1 MKKLLLLFVFCL
13 SISHTLKAQDIEYQ
27 SSQNIPAELLKN
39 ANAVIRKNNISIVI
53 KDFDDVEVTT
63 DRVVTVLNKKGL
75 SDINAAES
83 YDEDTKVDEIEA
95 TIYDAVGN
103 KVVRIKEKDFKDVS
117 AVSNGTL
124 YSDNRVKYLDYTPRD
139 YPFTIHFT
147 STVEYSTTAFLPSWV
162 PLEYFYVSTQSSNY
176 QVINNSGIEVKFKE
190 SHLDDYAIT
199 KNGNLNYTA
208 TNLTALVPQ
217 AYSPG
222 FDTYGPIVKIAM
234 KEFNMK
240 GVAGVNNDWKDFGK
254 WMNDELLS
262 DVGELPKEV
271 IDEVKTLTKD
281 AKSQREK
288 AKIVYEFM
296 QERSRYISV
305 QVGIGGWKPI
315 DAMSVHNV
323 AYGDCKGLSNYT
335 KALLNEVGIESHHA
349 IIYGD
354 SNIRSVDKSFSSTQ
368 GNHMILYV
376 PQLDDEKNIWL
387 ECTSKTNP
395 FGYIAGW
402 TDDRDALVVSDAGG
416 EILHTTVY
424 ETKGNLQKSK
434 AQVKLKADGSLTA
447 TIKQEVNGYQYFF
460 KDKLDNYSNK
470 EVISYYNNYWNHL
483 NGISIIDHKFINNKD
498 AVVYS
503 EELELNVNK
512 YSSKA
517 GDLILFQPV
526 VFNRNTN
533 VPKKVQDRK
542 LGFEIDRGYIDK
554 DHYIIEIPMEYQID
568 VLPKIIDIE
577 NKFGKYSLKVELTKD
592 GIVQVKRE
600 LKMNKGKFSAADYEA
615 YRSFRKKISKADQS
629 KGVIKIKK

>member
-13 SISHTLKAQDIEYQ
+13 SVSHTLKAQDIEYQ

-416 EILHTTVY
+416 EILHTTSYPTESNVQGTY
-424 ETKGNLQKSK
+424 AEVFINSNGTI
-434 AQVKLKADGSLTA
+434 TA
-447 TIKQEVNGYQYFF
+447 SIQMITEGYRYSFREF
-460 KDKLDNYSNK
+460 IKDKTK
-470 EVISYYNNYWNHL
+470 EKRKIAYQELWGEL
-483 NGISIIDHKFINNKD
+483 NGLVVENSEIINDKEKVKFI
-498 AVVYS
+498 
-503 EELELNVNK
+503 ENVEITSPRYARK
-512 YSSKA
+512 T
-517 GDLILFQPV
+517 GGLLLFKPV
-526 VFNRNTN
+526 FFNRNTN
-533 VPKKVQDRK
+533 IPAKYEERK
-542 LGFEIDRGYIDK
+542 FDFKIDHGYIDRDEYHIALEK
-554 DHYIIEIPMEYQID
+554 GVSIEA
-568 VLPKIIDIE
+568 LPEKISLE
-577 NKFGKYSLKVELTKD
+577 TKFGKYSLEVVE
-592 GIVQVKRE
+592 
-600 LKMNKGKFSAADYEA
+600 NKGGVNVVRFLQ
-615 YRSFRKKISKADQS
+615 IN
-629 KGVIKIKK
+629 KGVFSKNDYDSYREFRSQIVKHDKIKAVLKRQ

>member
-13 SISHTLKAQDIEYQ
+13 SVSHTLKAQDKEYQ
-27 SSQNIPAELLKN
+27 SSQNIPVELLKN

-176 QVINNSGIEVKFKE
+176 EVINNSGIEVKFKE
-190 SHLDDYAIT
+190 SHLDNYAIT

-208 TNLTALVPQ
+208 TNLIALVPQ

-222 FDTYGPIVKIAM
+222 FDTYGPMVKIAM

-240 GVAGVNNDWKDFGK
+240 GVAGVNNDWNDFGK

-271 IDEVKTLTKD
+271 IDEVKMLTKD
-281 AKSQREK
+281 AVTQREK

-376 PQLDDEKNIWL
+376 PQLDDQKNIWL

-402 TDDRDALVVSDAGG
+402 TDDRDALVVSDTGG

-424 ETKGNLQKSK
+424 ETESNLQKST
-434 AQVKLKADGSLTA
+434 AQIELQKDGSARARIQMST
-447 TIKQEVNGYQYFF
+447 TGYQYSFRDQLNKKSK
-460 KDKLDNYSNK
+460 KDLVRMYSNF
-470 EVISYYNNYWNHL
+470 WGHL
-483 NGISIIDHKFINNKD
+483 NGVHIGTTEVINDK
-498 AVVYS
+498 
-503 EELELNVNK
+503 ELVQVTEIVDLKVDK
-512 YSSKA
+512 YASKT
-517 GDLILFQPV
+517 GNLVLFQPV
-526 VFNRNTN
+526 FFNRNETE
-533 VPKKVQDRK
+533 PKRYKARYAD
-542 LGFEIDRGYIDK
+542 FEIDRGYVDVDEYEINLDAAFAIDA
-554 DHYIIEIPMEYQID
+554 
-568 VLPKIIDIE
+568 LPDEVKL
-577 NKFGKYSLKVELTKD
+577 NTKFGEYRLVISDLGNNKLKV
-592 GIVQVKRE
+592 KRY
-600 LKMNKGKFSAADYEA
+600 LKIEKGYFGKEDYEL
-615 YRSFRKKISKADQS
+615 YREFRALIVKHDNSKAVL
-629 KGVIKIKK
+629 KFI